1 MTLLIGTD
9 EAGYAPNL
17 GPLVISATTWEI
29 DDRIDDDRL
38 YNLVDEAV
46 CVLPRD
52 AHETRVAW
60 ADSKVLYSPGVGLS
74 ALERGIL
81 AALSLVEQR
90 PGDWRSLWQTLD
102 GEACE
107 RLEHVPWHIGF
118 NAELPIAADLAELEP
133 LVAAVGDALDAAGIR
148 LIAIASKAV
157 FPDEFNRL
165 VDGHGNKA
173 EVLSRLTLELVGR
186 MLDRLGPR
194 QTRVICDKHGGRNKY
209 GRLLQQQFP
218 EYLVEVRE
226 EGPIESAYAWGPK
239 RRRTEA
245 RFRIGCEDHL
255 PVALAS
261 MASKY
266 LREAA
271 MLAFNRFWCQRLPE
285 LRPTAGYPGDAL
297 RFWNEIR
304 PLQTELGI
312 DDELLWRTR

>member
-17 GPLVISATTWEI
+17 GPLVISATAWEI
-29 DDRIDDDRL
+29 EDRIDDDRL
-38 YNLVDEAV
+38 YKLVSDAV
-46 CVLPRD
+46 CTVPGD
-52 AHETRVAW
+52 AHAARVAW

-74 ALERGIL
+74 GLERGML
-81 AALSLVEQR
+81 AALSLIDKR
-90 PGDWRSLWQTLD
+90 PGNWRSLWQTLD
-102 GEACE
+102 GEVCE

-118 NAELPIAADLAELEP
+118 NTDLPIATDLADLEP
-133 LVAAVGDALDAAGIR
+133 LVAAVGDALAAAGIR
-148 LIAIASKAV
+148 LVAIASKAV

-186 MLDRLGPR
+186 MLDRFGPR
-194 QTRVICDKHGGRNKY
+194 RARVVCDKHGGRNKY

-218 EYLVEVRE
+218 DDLVEVRE
-226 EGPIESAYAWGPK
+226 EGSTESAYAWGPK
-239 RRRTEA
+239 SRRIEA

-285 LRPTAGYPGDAL
+285 LRPTAGYPRDAL

-312 DDELLWRTR
+312 ADGLLWRTR

>member
-1 MTLLIGTD
+1 MTFLIGTD

-17 GPLVISATTWEI
+17 GPLVISATAWEI

-38 YNLVDEAV
+38 YDLVGEAICTV
-46 CVLPRD
+46 PRD
-52 AHETRVAW
+52 AHATRVAW
-60 ADSKVLYSPGVGLS
+60 ADSKVLYSPGVGLA
-74 ALERGIL
+74 ALERGML
-81 AALSLVEQR
+81 AALGLIDR
-90 PGDWRSLWQTLD
+90 LPGDWRTLWETLD
-102 GEACE
+102 GDACE
-107 RLEHVPWHIGF
+107 RLETVPWHIGF
-118 NAELPIAADLAELEP
+118 NSDLPLAADLAELEL
-133 LVAAVGDALDAAGIR
+133 LVAAVGETFAAAGIR
-148 LIAIASKAV
+148 LIAVASKAV

-173 EVLSRLTLELVGR
+173 EVLSRLTLALAAR
-186 MLDRLGPR
+186 MLDQLGPGPAR
-194 QTRVICDKHGGRNKY
+194 IICDKHGGRNKY

-218 EYLVEVRE
+218 DYLVEVRK
-226 EGPIESAYAWGPK
+226 EGSIESAYAWGPK
-239 RRRTEA
+239 RRRIEA

-271 MLAFNRFWCQRLPE
+271 MLAFNRFWCGRLPD

-304 PLQTELGI
+304 PLQTQLGI
-312 DDELLWRTR
+312 DDGLLWRTR